1 MKNLQTTDGVL
12 LSKILKEV
20 SPIIY
25 ESNRQVN
32 KLLDGS
38 YHVQI
43 IGEPLKR
50 KEAVILSTYSQV
62 EQLNR
67 LIDKG
72 SPLILKNLDER
83 YLVYIEKPIS
93 WKRLNFGHGDK
104 NKSYF
109 EGVIIMLLEN
119 EVLP

>member
-1 MKNLQTTDGVL
+1 MKNLQTTDGIL

-50 KEAVILSTYSQV
+50 KEAVIISTYNQV
-62 EQLNR
+62 EKLNR

-72 SPLILKNLDER
+72 SL
-83 YLVYIEKPIS
+83 
-93 WKRLNFGHGDK
+93 
-104 NKSYF
+104 
-109 EGVIIMLLEN
+109 
-119 EVLP
+119 